1 MTTQTFNLAYKQ
13 EWASVREL
21 EHAVLRH
28 LVEGGS
34 VKWGVLYCHFDQQR
48 TGEIGEALLFLETWR
63 HIIVD
68 DDGMVRITA
77 SGAKHLKMQKVG
89 YP

>member
-1 MTTQTFNLAYKQ
+1 MTTQTSNLAYKQ

-48 TGEIGEALLFLETWR
+48 SGEIGEALLFLDKCR
-63 HIIVD
+63 HIIVE
-68 DDGMVRITA
+68 DDGMVSIPA
-77 SGAKHLKMQKVG
+77 SGAKRLKMGKVG
-89 YP
+89 YA